1 MKKHLTIILIGS
13 LVFLASSGQTLARNS
28 GKNKVLTVEEIKA
41 KIAKLGTGKKAKA
54 QIKLRTGE
62 KIKGFIVS
70 AGDDSFAFTE
80 RDSKQTKTIAYA
92 DVIEVKKSGG
102 LSTGAKIAIGLGI
115 GVGVLALIAIHVKN
129 HLFDDFKPFSQH

>member
-13 LVFLASSGQTLARNS
+13 LVFLASGGQTLARTS
-28 GKNKVLTVEEIKA
+28 GKDKTPTVAEIKA

-62 KIKGFIVS
+62 KIKGNVTS

-92 DVIEVKKSGG
+92 DVVEVKKWGG

-115 GVGVLALIAIHVKN
+115 GVAVLAIVVIHAKN
-129 HLFDDFKPFSQH
+129 HLFDDFHPFRP

>member
-13 LVFLASSGQTLARNS
+13 LVFLASGGQTLARSS
-28 GKNKVLTVEEIKA
+28 GKDKVPTVEQIKA

-62 KIKGFIVS
+62 KIKGFVSS

-80 RDSKQTKTIAYA
+80 RESKQTKTIAYA
-92 DVIEVKKSGG
+92 DVVEVKKSGG

-115 GVGVLALIAIHVKN
+115 GVAVLAIVVIHAKN
-129 HLFDDFKPFSQH
+129 HLFDNFHPFQP

>member
-13 LVFLASSGQTLARNS
+13 LVFLASGGQALARSS
-28 GKNKVLTVEEIKA
+28 GKDKVLTVEEIKA

-62 KIKGFIVS
+62 KIKGFVDS

-80 RDSKQTKTIAYA
+80 RDTKQTKTIAYA
-92 DVIEVKKSGG
+92 DVVEVKKAGG

-115 GVGVLALIAIHVKN
+115 GVGVLAIVAIYVKN

>member
-1 MKKHLTIILIGS
+1 MKKHLTIILIAS
-13 LVFLASSGQTLARNS
+13 LVFLAFRGQTLGRSS
-28 GKNKVLTVEEIKA
+28 GKDKVPTVEEIKA

-62 KIKGFIVS
+62 EIKGFVSS
-70 AGDDSFAFTE
+70 AGDDRFAFTE

-92 DVIEVKKSGG
+92 DVVEVKKSGG

-115 GVGVLALIAIHVKN
+115 GVAVLAIVVIHAKN
-129 HLFDDFKPFSQH
+129 HLFDNFHPFQP

>member
-13 LVFLASSGQTLARNS
+13 LGFLASGGQTLARNS
-28 GKNKVLTVEEIKA
+28 GKDKVLTVEEIKA

-62 KIKGFIVS
+62 KIKGFVDS

-80 RDSKQTKTIAYA
+80 RDTKQTKTIAYA
-92 DVIEVKKSGG
+92 DVVEVKKSGG

-115 GVGVLALIAIHVKN
+115 GVVVLAIVVIHAKN
-129 HLFDDFKPFSQH
+129 HLFDNFHPFQP

>member
-1 MKKHLTIILIGS
+1 VKKHLTIILIGS
-13 LVFLASSGQTLARNS
+13 LVFLASGGQTLARSS
-28 GKNKVLTVEEIKA
+28 GKDKVPTVEEIKA
-41 KIAKLGTGKKAKA
+41 KIARLGTGKKAKA

-62 KIKGFIVS
+62 KIKGFVDS

-92 DVIEVKKSGG
+92 DVVEVKKSGG

-115 GVGVLALIAIHVKN
+115 GVAVLAIVVIHAKN
-129 HLFDDFKPFSQH
+129 HLFDNFHPF

>member
-1 MKKHLTIILIGS
+1 
-13 LVFLASSGQTLARNS
+13 VFLTSGGQALARSSGKDKTLTAA
-28 GKNKVLTVEEIKA
+28 EIKA
-41 KIAKLGTGKKAKA
+41 KIVKLGTGKKAKA

-62 KIKGFIVS
+62 KIKGFVSS

-92 DVIEVKKSGG
+92 DVVEVKKAEG

-115 GVGVLALIAIHVKN
+115 GVAVLAVIVIHAKN
-129 HLFDDFKPFSQH
+129 HLFDNFHPFHP

>member
-13 LVFLASSGQTLARNS
+13 LVFLASGGQTLARSS
-28 GKNKVLTVEEIKA
+28 GKDKVPTVEEIKA

-62 KIKGFIVS
+62 KIKGFVDS
-70 AGDDSFAFTE
+70 AGNDSFAFTE
-80 RDSKQTKTIAYA
+80 RDSKHTKTIAYA
-92 DVIEVKKSGG
+92 DVVEVKKAGG

-115 GVGVLALIAIHVKN
+115 GVGVLALVAIYVKN
-129 HLFDDFKPFSQH
+129 HLFDNFNLGQH

>member
-1 MKKHLTIILIGS
+1 MKKHLTIFLIGS
-13 LVFLASSGQTLARNS
+13 LVFLASGGQTMARSS
-28 GKNKVLTVEEIKA
+28 GKDKTPTVAEIKA

-62 KIKGFIVS
+62 KIKGFVSS

-92 DVIEVKKSGG
+92 DVVEVKKSGG
-102 LSTGAKIAIGLGI
+102 LSTGAKIGIGLAI

-129 HLFDDFKPFSQH
+129 HLFDDFHPFRP

>member
-1 MKKHLTIILIGS
+1 MKNHLTIILIGS
-13 LVFLASSGQTLARNS
+13 LLFLASGGQTLARSS
-28 GKNKVLTVEEIKA
+28 GKDKVPTVEEIKA

-62 KIKGFIVS
+62 KIKGFVSS

-80 RDSKQTKTIAYA
+80 RESKQTKTIAYT
-92 DVIEVKKSGG
+92 DVVEVKKSGG

-115 GVGVLALIAIHVKN
+115 GVGVLALVAIHVKN

>member
-13 LVFLASSGQTLARNS
+13 LVFLASGGQTLARSS
-28 GKNKVLTVEEIKA
+28 GKDKVLTVEEIKA
-41 KIAKLGTGKKAKA
+41 KIARLGAGKKAKA

-62 KIKGFIVS
+62 KIKGFVDS

-92 DVIEVKKSGG
+92 DVVEVKKAGG

-115 GVGVLALIAIHVKN
+115 GVGVLALVAIHVKN

>member
-13 LVFLASSGQTLARNS
+13 LLFLASGGQTLARSS
-28 GKNKVLTVEEIKA
+28 GKDKVLTVEEIKA

-62 KIKGFIVS
+62 KIKGFVDS
-70 AGDDSFAFTE
+70 AEPDSFAFTE
-80 RDSKQTKTIAYA
+80 RDSKQTKTVRYA
-92 DVIEVKKSGG
+92 DVVEVKKAGG

-115 GVGVLALIAIHVKN
+115 GVAVLAIVVIHAKN
-129 HLFDDFKPFSQH
+129 HLFDDFHPFAP

>member
-1 MKKHLTIILIGS
+1 MKKHLTILLIGS
-13 LVFLASSGQTLARNS
+13 LVFLASGGQTLGRSS
-28 GKNKVLTVEEIKA
+28 GKDKVPTVEQIKA

-62 KIKGFIVS
+62 KIKGFVSS

-92 DVIEVKKSGG
+92 DVVEVKKSGG

-115 GVGVLALIAIHVKN
+115 GVAVLAIVVIHAKN
-129 HLFDDFKPFSQH
+129 HLFDNFHPFQP

>member
-1 MKKHLTIILIGS
+1 MKKHLTILLIGS
-13 LVFLASSGQTLARNS
+13 LVFLASGGQTLARNS
-28 GKNKVLTVEEIKA
+28 GKDKVPTVEDIKA

-62 KIKGFIVS
+62 KIKGFVSS

-92 DVIEVKKSGG
+92 DVVEVKKSGG

-115 GVGVLALIAIHVKN
+115 GIAVLAIVVIHAKN
-129 HLFDDFKPFSQH
+129 HLFDNFHPFQP

>member
-1 MKKHLTIILIGS
+1 MKRHLTIFLIGS
-13 LVFLASSGQTLARNS
+13 LVFLASGGQTLARTS
-28 GKNKVLTVEEIKA
+28 VRDKTPTVAEIKA

-62 KIKGFIVS
+62 KIKGFVSS

-80 RDSKQTKTIAYA
+80 RDSKQTKTISYA
-92 DVIEVKKSGG
+92 DVIEVKKAGG

-115 GVGVLALIAIHVKN
+115 GVAVLAIVVIHAKN
-129 HLFDDFKPFSQH
+129 HLFDDFHPFRP

>member
-1 MKKHLTIILIGS
+1 
-13 LVFLASSGQTLARNS
+13 VFLASGGQTLARTS
-28 GKNKVLTVEEIKA
+28 VRDKTPTVAEIKA

-62 KIKGFIVS
+62 KIKGFVSS

-80 RDSKQTKTIAYA
+80 RDSKQTKTISYA
-92 DVIEVKKSGG
+92 DVIEVKKAGG

-115 GVGVLALIAIHVKN
+115 GVAVLAIVVIHAKN
-129 HLFDDFKPFSQH
+129 HLFDDFHPFRP

>member
-13 LVFLASSGQTLARNS
+13 LVFLASGGQTLARSS
-28 GKNKVLTVEEIKA
+28 GKNKVPTVEEIKA

-62 KIKGFIVS
+62 KIKGFVSS

-92 DVIEVKKSGG
+92 DVVEVKKSGG

-115 GVGVLALIAIHVKN
+115 GVAVLAIVVIHAKN
-129 HLFDDFKPFSQH
+129 HLFDNFHPFQP

>member
-1 MKKHLTIILIGS
+1 MKKHLTILLIGS
-13 LVFLASSGQTLARNS
+13 LVFLASGGQTLARSS
-28 GKNKVLTVEEIKA
+28 GKDKVPTVEQIKA

-62 KIKGFIVS
+62 KIKGFVSS

-92 DVIEVKKSGG
+92 DVVEVKKSGG

-115 GVGVLALIAIHVKN
+115 GVAVLAIVVIHAKN
-129 HLFDDFKPFSQH
+129 HLFDNFHPFQP

>member
-1 MKKHLTIILIGS
+1 MKRHLTIILIGS
-13 LVFLASSGQTLARNS
+13 LVFLVSGGQTLARTS
-28 GKNKVLTVEEIKA
+28 SRNKTPTVEEIKS
-41 KIAKLGTGKKAKA
+41 KIAKLGAGKKAKA

-62 KIKGFIVS
+62 KIKGNVTS

-92 DVIEVKKSGG
+92 DVVEVKKAGS

-115 GVGVLALIAIHVKN
+115 GVAVLAVVVIHAKN
-129 HLFDDFKPFSQH
+129 HLFDDFHPFGP

>member
-1 MKKHLTIILIGS
+1 MKKHLTILLIGS
-13 LVFLASSGQTLARNS
+13 LVFLASGGQTLARSS
-28 GKNKVLTVEEIKA
+28 GKDKVPTVEQIKA

-62 KIKGFIVS
+62 KTKGFVSS

-92 DVIEVKKSGG
+92 DVVEVKKSGG

-115 GVGVLALIAIHVKN
+115 GVGVLALIAIYVKN